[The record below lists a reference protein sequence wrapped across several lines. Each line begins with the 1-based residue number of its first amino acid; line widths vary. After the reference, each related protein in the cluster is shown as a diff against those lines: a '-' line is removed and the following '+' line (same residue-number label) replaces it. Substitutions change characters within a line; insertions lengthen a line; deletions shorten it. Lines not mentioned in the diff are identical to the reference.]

1 MLLLIDTRIPPE
13 PPPGRDRRRVPR
25 PNPRVAWRLV
35 AAVALVAAAAATGGL
50 LGAVL
55 ALLALI
61 AACSAATTALP
72 YGYGITQH
80 RQ

>member
-13 PPPGRDRRRVPR
+13 PPPGRGRRRFPR
-25 PNPRVAWRLV
+25 PDPRVAWRLV
-35 AAVALVAAAAATGGL
+35 AAVALLGAAAATGGL
-50 LGAVL
+50 VGAVL
-55 ALLALI
+55 ALAGLI
-61 AACSAATTALP
+61 AICSAATTALP